1 MNALSL
7 LLVLPDTELAPL
19 RALRYLFA
27 MKTVHIKMLLKIV
40 VTAASLSVFLVP
52 PSALAL
58 PRSLTELEDIP
69 DALTQTG
76 IGHGDIPSIN
86 NYAVLPMN
94 EALMSLEP
102 DDPVFIVPLPD
113 AVHIYPQ
120 KVLVWHEVVNE
131 VIKGE
136 PYCISYSPLSG
147 SLAVYYAR
155 AEQQNLIFD
164 ADGRL
169 FNSNTTLIDRNTG
182 SLWSQIWGMAFDG
195 PLKGTGLDILP
206 CYWTRWKY
214 AREVYREKENVKVMQ
229 TPRGG
234 FRNYNRDPYGSYLIP
249 GDNYYNDE
257 RILYPLQR
265 LDSRMYP
272 KTQVIGLEVDKNLIG
287 IDINYVRKRK
297 VVNFFSGLVPL
308 VAIHDEKLDVARIFV
323 RSIWDGRPPAL
334 FTWKDG
340 QIQDIMTRSIWNA
353 QGQCVQGNLQG
364 AFMTEKFGI
373 YAFWFAWAA
382 ANPETDT
389 VPGASVVPDSALEFG
404 NMAGK
409 VLP

>member
-214 AREVYREKENVKVMQ
+214 AREV
-229 TPRGG
+229 
-234 FRNYNRDPYGSYLIP
+234 
-249 GDNYYNDE
+249 
-257 RILYPLQR
+257 
-265 LDSRMYP
+265 
-272 KTQVIGLEVDKNLIG
+272 
-287 IDINYVRKRK
+287 
-297 VVNFFSGLVPL
+297 
-308 VAIHDEKLDVARIFV
+308 
-323 RSIWDGRPPAL
+323 
-334 FTWKDG
+334 
-340 QIQDIMTRSIWNA
+340 
-353 QGQCVQGNLQG
+353 
-364 AFMTEKFGI
+364 
-373 YAFWFAWAA
+373 
-382 ANPETDT
+382 
-389 VPGASVVPDSALEFG
+389 
-404 NMAGK
+404 
-409 VLP
+409 

>member
-1 MNALSL
+1 M
-7 LLVLPDTELAPL
+7 
-19 RALRYLFA
+19 
-27 MKTVHIKMLLKIV
+27 MKQSKTFV
-40 VTAASLSVFLVP
+40 VAICLTAVFLS
-52 PSALAL
+52 PSTASAL
-58 PRSLTELEDIP
+58 PRSLAELKDIP
-69 DALTQTG
+69 DELTQTG
-76 IGHGDIPSIN
+76 IVHGDIPSIN
-86 NYAVLPMN
+86 TYTILPMN

-155 AEQQNLIFD
+155 ADQQNLIFD

-195 PLKGTGLDILP
+195 PLKGTGLNILP

-214 AREVYREKENVKVMQ
+214 AREVYRDVENVKVMQ

-249 GDNYYNDE
+249 EDNYYNDE
-257 RILYPLQR
+257 RILYPLKY
-265 LDSRMYP
+265 LDTRMYP
-272 KTQVIGLEVDKNLIG
+272 KTQIIGLEIDKNLVG
-287 IDINYVRKRK
+287 IDINYVRKQK

-308 VAIHDEKLDVARIFV
+308 VAIYDAELDVARIFM
-323 RSIWDGRPPAL
+323 RSIWDGKPPAL
-334 FTWKDG
+334 FAWRDG
-340 QIQDIMTRSIWNA
+340 QIQDIVTRSVWNA
-353 QGQCVQGNLQG
+353 QGRCVQGNLQG
-364 AFMTEKFGI
+364 ASMVEKFGI

-382 ANPETDT
+382 ANPETST
-389 VPGASVVPDSALEFG
+389 VPGESVVPDSALDFG
-404 NMAGK
+404 SSIGK

>member
-1 MNALSL
+1 MERRNR
-7 LLVLPDTELAPL
+7 D
-19 RALRYLFA
+19 
-27 MKTVHIKMLLKIV
+27 
-40 VTAASLSVFLVP
+40 VP

-249 GDNYYNDE
+249 G
-257 RILYPLQR
+257 
-265 LDSRMYP
+265 
-272 KTQVIGLEVDKNLIG
+272 G
-287 IDINYVRKRK
+287 
-297 VVNFFSGLVPL
+297 
-308 VAIHDEKLDVARIFV
+308 
-323 RSIWDGRPPAL
+323 
-334 FTWKDG
+334 
-340 QIQDIMTRSIWNA
+340 
-353 QGQCVQGNLQG
+353 
-364 AFMTEKFGI
+364 
-373 YAFWFAWAA
+373 
-382 ANPETDT
+382 
-389 VPGASVVPDSALEFG
+389 
-404 NMAGK
+404 
-409 VLP
+409 